1 MRSTLNKILVIFS
14 RKKSGSKNS
23 SFIFSSHDLERVS
36 DLHLLELGVHPVEIV
51 RELEALGRLEQQ
63 DERRSELEV
72 TERVALPE
80 PDPVLERPLVEVE
93 VPPGARR
100 DHGALAL
107 QGHGGVGAEVGVE
120 DGVDGADVG
129 GADRRHGEEA
139 VRPLAEVGHALV
151 DVEEA
156 GEGGHVVRLHG
167 EELAGEVPKKRA
179 KKL

>member
-1 MRSTLNKILVIFS
+1 MRSTLDKILQQEES
-14 RKKSGSKNS
+14 TGTKMS
-23 SFIFSSHDLERVS
+23 SSIPSSHDLERVT
-36 DLHLLELGVHPVEIV
+36 DLDLLVLGVDPLKVV
-51 RELEALGRLEQQ
+51 GELEALGRLEEQ
-63 DERRSELEV
+63 DEGRAELKV
-72 TERVALPE
+72 TEGVALLQL
-80 PDPVLERPLVEVE
+80 DAVLERPLVEVE
-93 VPPGARR
+93 VPPRARR

-167 EELAGEVPKKRA
+167 EELAGEGPKKRA

>member
-1 MRSTLNKILVIFS
+1 MGTTI
-14 RKKSGSKNS
+14 S
-23 SFIFSSHDLERVS
+23 SSLPSSHDLERVT
-36 DLHLLELGVHPVEIV
+36 DLDLLVLGVDPLKVV
-51 RELEALGRLEQQ
+51 GELEALGRLEEQ
-63 DERRSELEV
+63 DEGRAELKV
-72 TERVALPE
+72 TEGVALLQLHA
-80 PDPVLERPLVEVE
+80 VLERPLVEVE

-156 GEGGHVVRLHG
+156 GEGGNVVRLHG